1 MPCPLCDREN
11 ADTSSFCIYC
21 GADLHNVQDETEVP
35 EIGPEAPEQQRVI
48 SGLTR
53 DVRQIQREM
62 RQVLSILSLQDD
74 TAVTR
79 QPMSPGPTVEMR
91 TASEAPVLEPS
102 LWHRV
107 DWEPIVGGNWLV
119 RIGIVAIVNR
129 GTTVPENEMIGVQFG
144 FSVDDASG
152 FVMSKENSE
161 YRWITAEE
169 GQALFP
175 HPHFMGRLIAR
186 AESFQALMPLELR
199 RSHWDDDF

>member
-1 MPCPLCDREN
+1 MPSPLCDREN
-11 ADTSSFCIYC
+11 SDTSSFCIYC
-21 GADLHNVQDETEVP
+21 GAVLHNVQDETEVP

-62 RQVLSILSLQDD
+62 RQVLSILSLQHD

-129 GTTVPENEMIGVQFG
+129 GTTVPENEMVGVQFG
-144 FSVDDASG
+144 FSVDDATG
-152 FVMSKENSE
+152 FVMSEENSE

-175 HPHFMGRLIAR
+175 HPHFMGHGTADSAGR
-186 AESFQALMPLELR
+186 EFPG
-199 RSHWDDDF
+199 SHAA